1 MTVNEEKMICAVS
14 AVMLLT
20 LSGCGLKGPL
30 YFPPEEPAAA
40 KARLQPSLRQSS
52 LLCRLTTLRPAKRK
66 NDHRITPV
74 TEA

>member
-1 MTVNEEKMICAVS
+1 MKKKMICAVS

-40 KARLQPSLRQSS
+40 KSVPAAEQSAVQ
-52 LLCRLTTLRPAKRK
+52 TGNAETGKTQK
-66 NDHRITPV
+66 
-74 TEA
+74 

>member
-1 MTVNEEKMICAVS
+1 MKKKMICAVS

-40 KARLQPSLRQSS
+40 KSA
-52 LLCRLTTLRPAKRK
+52 PAAEHAVPADNAETGKTQK
-66 NDHRITPV
+66 
-74 TEA
+74 

>member
-1 MTVNEEKMICAVS
+1 MKKKMICAVS

-40 KARLQPSLRQSS
+40 KSA
-52 LLCRLTTLRPAKRK
+52 PAAQTDNAETGKTQK
-66 NDHRITPV
+66 
-74 TEA
+74 

>member
-1 MTVNEEKMICAVS
+1 MKKKMICAVS

-40 KARLQPSLRQSS
+40 KNAPAAKPAAEQSAVQ
-52 LLCRLTTLRPAKRK
+52 TDNAETGKTQK
-66 NDHRITPV
+66 
-74 TEA
+74 

>member
-1 MTVNEEKMICAVS
+1 MKKKMICAVS

-40 KARLQPSLRQSS
+40 KNVSADKPAAEQSAVQ
-52 LLCRLTTLRPAKRK
+52 TD
-66 NDHRITPV
+66 N
-74 TEA
+74 TENGKTQK

>member
-1 MTVNEEKMICAVS
+1 MKKKMICAVS

-40 KARLQPSLRQSS
+40 KSAPAAEPSAG
-52 LLCRLTTLRPAKRK
+52 PADNAETGKTQK
-66 NDHRITPV
+66 
-74 TEA
+74 

>member
-1 MTVNEEKMICAVS
+1 MKKKMICAVS

-40 KARLQPSLRQSS
+40 KSAPAAEQSAVQ
-52 LLCRLTTLRPAKRK
+52 TDNAETGKTQK
-66 NDHRITPV
+66 
-74 TEA
+74 

>member
-1 MTVNEEKMICAVS
+1 MKKKMICAVS

-40 KARLQPSLRQSS
+40 KSAPAAEQSAVS
-52 LLCRLTTLRPAKRK
+52 ADNAETGKTQK
-66 NDHRITPV
+66 
-74 TEA
+74 